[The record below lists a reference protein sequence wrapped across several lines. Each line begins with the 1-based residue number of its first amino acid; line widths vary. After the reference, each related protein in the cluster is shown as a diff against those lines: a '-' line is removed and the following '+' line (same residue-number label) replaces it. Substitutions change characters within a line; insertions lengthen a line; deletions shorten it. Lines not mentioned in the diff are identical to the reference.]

1 MIVTQLLRHNQRL
14 FVPICRFKREM
25 FSYLSLCVKS
35 EIVVAV
41 PVYSKDGEK
50 N

>member
-1 MIVTQLLRHNQRL
+1 
-14 FVPICRFKREM
+14 M

-50 N
+50 IKTLLLVELSG